1 MKTYKRAL
9 SKAQA
14 VACENAKHPKCRCRC
29 GGALHG
35 KGHSAYQAQEREI
48 LDQGK
53 QITTEQITAIVES
66 LKSVPSNPGPTVREV
81 EEVYRTESWTNP
93 GTCRGWETIEKAN
106 QKTSTQGKLPLE
118 VG

>member
-9 SKAQA
+9 SRAQA
-14 VACENAKHPKCRCRC
+14 AACENAKHPRCKCRCQ
-29 GGALHG
+29 GALHG

-48 LDQGK
+48 LSQGK

-81 EEVYRTESWTNP
+81 EEVYRTDA
-93 GTCRGWETIEKAN
+93 I
-106 QKTSTQGKLPLE
+106 QGRLPLE
-118 VG
+118 MA